1 MNEVL
6 QGLKVQRGRQK
17 PEQLVLK
24 KKKSVSVTEMDTFPR
39 TDKFLSNHYISRK
52 GGPDH
57 MSGFGGVPLDMS
69 QSTYWTLK
77 LNFGH

>member
-1 MNEVL
+1 
-6 QGLKVQRGRQK
+6 
-17 PEQLVLK
+17 
-24 KKKSVSVTEMDTFPR
+24 MDTFPR

-57 MSGFGGVPLDMS
+57 MSGFGGVSLDMS